1 MKNYILKI
9 LVCFVCFQSFIYTAK
24 AQEEVKGIKQIFD
37 ITMDELGN
45 AAVEVT
51 MKLNA
56 SQWDMYK
63 KNIGNNT
70 SIIKRSMETALPK
83 YFLSGFNYSEDQM
96 ERTSKI
102 KFNLTGLTTVN
113 ANGKWEGK
121 LDSKDPDVTRLS
133 DREFVITS
141 DMMMNGALFQMTQK
155 IHLPPGAK
163 GAKIEKD
170 SFGKA
175 VLTYSTGGGI
185 MSKATLFIGI
195 ALILAGGLLFFKNSQ
210 SSKGKLHV
218 VNKEQAIAS

>member
-1 MKNYILKI
+1 MKNIFLKTLFCSLCFYIS
-9 LVCFVCFQSFIYTAK
+9 VNAK

-37 ITMDELGN
+37 ITMDDLGN

-70 SIIKRSMETALPK
+70 SVIKRSMETALPK
-83 YFLSGFNYSEDQM
+83 YYLSNFNYSEDQM
-96 ERTSKI
+96 ERTYKI
-102 KFNLTGLTTVN
+102 KFNLAGLTTVN
-113 ANGKWEGK
+113 GNGKWEGK
-121 LDSKDPDVTRLS
+121 LDSKDPDITKLS
-133 DREFVITS
+133 DREFVMAS
-141 DMMMNGALFQMTQK
+141 NMMMNGTLFQVTEK
-155 IHLPPGAK
+155 IHLPPDAE

-175 VLTYSTGGGI
+175 VLTYSTGGGM

-195 ALILAGGLLFFKNSQ
+195 ALMLAGGGLFFKNRQ
-210 SSKGKLHV
+210 SSKSKLRV
-218 VNKEQAIAS
+218 INKEEAIAS